1 MITLTERSETGRV
14 SGGFKGP
21 SEAAFHNRCARAAQR
36 GFTLIEVMIVIV
48 IIGLIAG
55 AVSFGVVPKLKKAK
69 IETSTM
75 VVQKIA
81 NAAAASMGTSS
92 ACPKGLEELIASGDL
107 SKSQMKDPWGT
118 PYVFRCPGVKD
129 PDGVDVTSN
138 GPDKQ
143 PGTPDDINSWELQ

>member
-1 MITLTERSETGRV
+1 MTTLATKNRSRTV
-14 SGGFKGP
+14 
-21 SEAAFHNRCARAAQR
+21 RAVQR

-69 IETSTM
+69 IETAKM
-75 VVQKIA
+75 VVGKIA
-81 NAAAASMGTSS
+81 NAAVANMATSS
-92 ACPKGLEELIASGDL
+92 VCPKSLDELIATGDL
-107 SKSQMKDPWGT
+107 SKSQTKDPWGT
-118 PYVFRCPGVKD
+118 PFVFRCPGVKD

>member
-1 MITLTERSETGRV
+1 VTVNKKEMSMITLSVGSQNQRSRV
-14 SGGFKGP
+14 
-21 SEAAFHNRCARAAQR
+21 ARAVQR

-69 IETSTM
+69 IETAKM

-118 PYVFRCPGVKD
+118 PYLFRCPGVKD